1 MNRRSALY
9 SLAGTLAFGGFL
21 GYGLLR
27 KRMAETAM
35 PHERVLTTGPGGCVL
50 TNANVWSDDGEWV
63 LFDTRSD
70 AAGDRFDGTQIR
82 AVHLETSQVRTLYQ
96 SENGAH
102 CGVVTCHP
110 TLPKVVCILGPE
122 NPSAEWSYGP
132 TRRQGIVI
140 DFAGGA
146 RNLDAR
152 DLVAPFTPGALRGGS
167 HVHTWHPRGDWVA
180 FTYEDEVLNRFAEPR
195 DFRDTNQRNI
205 GVSFPGQP
213 VRVPK
218 SHSRNHDGDYFS
230 VLVTRTTPRPRIDS
244 DDVSKAFED
253 AWIGRD
259 GYLRAD
265 GSRQRRAIAFQGL
278 VQTPAG
284 SVAEVFVADLPDELQ
299 QPGKGPLEGT
309 ELRRPCPPHG
319 VSQRRLTTTTH
330 HKYPGIQ
337 GTRHWLRSSPDGSKI
352 GFLKKDPKGI
362 AQFWIVNPA
371 GGDPQ
376 VVTDS
381 PEPMAS
387 AFTWHPDGRRV
398 ACIVDG
404 SVSWIDTVDGTVTRL
419 TAKTEPPPRPEGCVV
434 SPDGSKI
441 AFVRTTAGS
450 NQICMVE
457 VPSG

>member
-1 MNRRSALY
+1 MNRRSAIY
-9 SLAGTLAFGGFL
+9 SLGGTLAFGGFL

-27 KRMAETAM
+27 KRTAGTKM
-35 PHERVLTTGPGGCVL
+35 PLERVLTSDPGGRVL
-50 TNANVWSDDGEWV
+50 TNAHVWSADGEWV

-70 AAGDRFDGTQIR
+70 PAGERFDGTQIR
-82 AVHLETSQVRTLYQ
+82 AVRIETGEVRTLYQ
-96 SENGAH
+96 SQNGAH

-110 TLPKVVCILGPE
+110 TLPKAVCILGPE
-122 NPSAEWSYGP
+122 HPTADWSYGP
-132 TRRQGIVI
+132 CRRQGIVI

-152 DLVAPFTPGALRGGS
+152 DLVSPFTPGALRGGS

-180 FTYEDEVLNRFAEPR
+180 FTYEDEVLNGFPEPR
-195 DFRDTNQRNI
+195 DFRDINQRNI
-205 GVSFPGQP
+205 GVGFPGQP

-218 SHSRNHDGDYFS
+218 SHPRNHDGDAFS
-230 VLVTRTTPRPRIDS
+230 VLVTRTTARPRIDS
-244 DDVSKAFED
+244 DDISKAFED

-284 SVAEVFVADLPDELQ
+284 TVAEVFVADLPDELPH
-299 QPGKGPLEGT
+299 PGAGPLEGT
-309 ELRRPCPPHG
+309 ELRRPYPPRG

-330 HKYPGIQ
+330 QKYPGIQ
-337 GTRHWLRSSPDGSKI
+337 GPRHWLRSSPDGSKI

-376 VVTDS
+376 AVTES

-398 ACIVDG
+398 ACVVDG
-404 SVSWIDTVDGTVTRL
+404 SVCSIDTVAGTVTPL
-419 TAKTEPPPRPEGCVV
+419 TAKGELRPEACVF
-434 SPDGSKI
+434 SPDGSKV
-441 AFVRTTAGS
+441 AFVRTIDGI
-450 NQICMVE
+450 NQIGV
-457 VPSG
+457 VDVR